1 MSVYFLPGNCKLII
15 TEEPIESLERSLLR
29 PKKKTVYDIAL
40 KDEREMKRL
49 CSFGFHEKD
58 GNPHVCKVNCECE
71 FATFGICNE
80 DGSYG
85 YGTGIA
91 EQR

>member
-1 MSVYFLPGNCKLII
+1 LFSKEANKYA
-15 TEEPIESLERSLLR
+15 EEY
-29 PKKKTVYDIAL
+29 TA

-58 GNPHVCKVNCECE
+58 GSPHICKVNCECE

-85 YGTGIA
+85 YGIGVV
-91 EQR
+91 E

>member
-1 MSVYFLPGNCKLII
+1 MSVYILPGNTIVSEKS
-15 TEEPIESLERSLLR
+15 TEAIEKT
-29 PKKKTVYDIAL
+29 KKKNIYDIAL
-40 KDEREMKRL
+40 KDEREMKRI

-58 GNPHVCKVNCECE
+58 GSPHICKVNCECE

-85 YGTGIA
+85 YGSKTL
-91 EQR
+91 

>member
-1 MSVYFLPGNCKLII
+1 MSVYILPGNTIVSEKS
-15 TEEPIESLERSLLR
+15 IEAIEKT
-29 PKKKTVYDIAL
+29 KKKTIYDIAL
-40 KDEREMKRL
+40 KDEREMKRI

-58 GNPHVCKVNCECE
+58 GSPNICKVNCECE

-85 YGTGIA
+85 YGSKML
-91 EQR
+91 

>member
-1 MSVYFLPGNCKLII
+1 MSVYILPGNTIVFEKS
-15 TEEPIESLERSLLR
+15 TEAIEKT
-29 PKKKTVYDIAL
+29 KKKNIYDIAL
-40 KDEREMKRL
+40 KDEREMKRI

-58 GNPHVCKVNCECE
+58 GSPHICKVNCECE

-85 YGTGIA
+85 YGSKTL
-91 EQR
+91 

>member
-1 MSVYFLPGNCKLII
+1 MSVYILPGNILIKKS
-15 TEEPIESLERSLLR
+15 TETIEGFLTGT
-29 PKKKTVYDIAL
+29 KKKTIYDAAL

-49 CSFGFHEKD
+49 CNFGFHEKD
-58 GNPHVCKVNCECE
+58 GSSHVCKVNCECE

-85 YGTGIA
+85 YGAGVV
-91 EQR
+91 

>member
-1 MSVYFLPGNCKLII
+1 MSVYILPGNSII
-15 TEEPIESLERSLLR
+15 SEKSTILTRT
-29 PKKKTVYDIAL
+29 KKKTIYDIVL

-49 CSFGFHEKD
+49 CNFGFHEKD
-58 GNPHVCKVNCECE
+58 GSPHVCKVNCECE

-85 YGTGIA
+85 YGLSNA
-91 EQR
+91 E

>member
-1 MSVYFLPGNCKLII
+1 MSVYILPENISKIVTGKSAKIMRTKEKN
-15 TEEPIESLERSLLR
+15 
-29 PKKKTVYDIAL
+29 VYDIAL
-40 KDEREMKRL
+40 KDEKEMKRL

-58 GNPHVCKVNCECE
+58 GSPHVCKVNCECE

-85 YGTGIA
+85 YGIGVV
-91 EQR
+91 E